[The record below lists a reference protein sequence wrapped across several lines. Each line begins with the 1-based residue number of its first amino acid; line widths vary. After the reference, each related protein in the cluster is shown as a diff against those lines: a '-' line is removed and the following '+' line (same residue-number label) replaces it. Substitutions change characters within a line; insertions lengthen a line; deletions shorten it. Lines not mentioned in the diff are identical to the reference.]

1 MGHERSVR
9 WKHTGEPVEN
19 EQKENEMRFDRGL
32 AALLLIGTIGSISPA
47 QASVSGRRNT
57 ALGVSGLALY
67 ELARGHTGTGLLAAA
82 GAGYAWNQYAR
93 AHRRSTRRH
102 AFQEG
107 YRSGIRRAYRFGYR
121 PRYSSRYR
129 RYR

>member
-1 MGHERSVR
+1 
-9 WKHTGEPVEN
+9 
-19 EQKENEMRFDRGL
+19 MRFYR
-32 AALLLIGTIGSISPA
+32 AFAMLLLIATIGSISPA
-47 QASVSGRRNT
+47 QASRAGRRNT
-57 ALGVSGLALY
+57 ALGVTGLAIY

-82 GAGYAWNQYAR
+82 GAGYAWNQYSR
-93 AHRRSTRRH
+93 AHRRSNRRH

-107 YRSGIRRAYRFGYR
+107 YRSGIRRAYRYGYG

>member
-1 MGHERSVR
+1 
-9 WKHTGEPVEN
+9 
-19 EQKENEMRFDRGL
+19 MRFDRGF
-32 AALLLIGTIGSISPA
+32 AALLLIATIGSISPA

-57 ALGVSGLALY
+57 ALGATGLAIY
-67 ELARGHTGTGLLAAA
+67 ELARGHTGTGLLASA

-93 AHRRSTRRH
+93 AHRHSDRHH

-107 YRSGIRRAYRFGYR
+107 YRSGIRRAYRSGYR

-129 RYR
+129 R